1 MVCIR
6 VGSQSSDQPP
16 WCLTA
21 AWKMVTAREA
31 GDVLQVALHH
41 FAACCVLL
49 YTQEISDV
57 RPDKYGSDH
66 NSSIKL
72 GPYQIQ

>member
-1 MVCIR
+1 
-6 VGSQSSDQPP
+6 
-16 WCLTA
+16 
-21 AWKMVTAREA
+21 MVTAREA
-31 GDVLQVALHH
+31 GDVLQVALNH